1 MWSAIIVIT
10 RDNKNC
16 VTLEFHLILNK
27 SVLISSIYEQIL
39 EMAELGLFRYQFV
52 MKNIAKKCR
61 KLVQWSNSI
70 SKSSLNN
77 CKGILLLQEYNSR

>member
-1 MWSAIIVIT
+1 
-10 RDNKNC
+10 
-16 VTLEFHLILNK
+16 
-27 SVLISSIYEQIL
+27 
-39 EMAELGLFRYQFV
+39 MAELGLFRYQFV

-77 CKGILLLQEYNSR
+77 CKGILLLQEYNCR